1 LALKERLEKIDGAFL
16 AFTIGYALV
25 LMLPIYDRVLVKRQ
39 LFGYDVPQYIL
50 TAKMIIEGN
59 ENIFSYP
66 YPLTPLLYV
75 VPAFIVKDPIALYA
89 FGLLASGLIMTTV
102 TATMYFLLKDY
113 VKSDVARIVG
123 ALSFGT
129 FLLTLDI
136 IGWGGQSSLLAVV
149 FGLASFIFVRY
160 YFKERE
166 MKFIIL
172 ASFSLLLS
180 ALSEPYISFYF
191 FTSLAVLILQDAR
204 HYGLRAL
211 LRGAIVLAPCLVTIT
226 TFSLKLDL
234 HSKGMAL
241 TPLIIYAMVD
251 PKIFEKMLNRL
262 TFGSYIVLLAIF
274 CTLITS
280 LLIRCLAKYQ
290 GFNDVWCAV
299 RATGI
304 ASIVQILITPAQYA
318 DRGMFLVS
326 VPLALMSSTVTEYV
340 AINKKDVVRPLAVIC
355 LLFIFLSSGI
365 GVRIYVDSLGFYFVD
380 KDFLTSMLF
389 IRQEIGD
396 VAFISPRPWTFPL
409 AYVTEK
415 NIYPTT
421 QPVWFLR
428 DPQIKG
434 SVLAMS
440 LAWGVRCID
449 AGEVKVVDAT
459 PVWAQPSPAIYVFKY
474 PYYVE
479 LFRLSDGAL
488 PIAFSPIDNESI
500 VWRESPFYA
509 RKIKTW
515 ESESGLFSVYMYETL
530 IMSKAVNVSD
540 DNVYITLSYEFIRSY
555 PREIKVRLISLM
567 LPDTRVS
574 VSFSN
579 DTYAQIE
586 LLQSFR
592 EPWVALQYNTTI
604 EAIVLSPDMKMLVEF
619 IEHDEWGL
627 PEIAITLKPA
637 DRVQNVTFLLKV
649 KVNNAILTTPR
660 IVNEKSAL
668 KEMNIRWIIVDKC
681 THPDIVKRFE
691 RSSVYE
697 KFAEFT
703 GYIVFKVRQSS

>member
-1 LALKERLEKIDGAFL
+1 MALKERLEKIDSTFL

-25 LMLPIYDRVLVKRQ
+25 LMLPIYDRVLVKGQ
-39 LFGYDVPQYIL
+39 LFGLDVPQYIL
-50 TAKMIIEGN
+50 TAKTIIEGD

-75 VPAFIVKDPIALYA
+75 VPALIVKDPIALYA
-89 FGLLASGLIMTTV
+89 LGLLASGLIMTTV
-102 TATMYFLLKDY
+102 TATMYLLLKDY
-113 VKSDVARIVG
+113 VKLDIARIVG
-123 ALSFGT
+123 ALFFGT
-129 FLLTLDI
+129 FPLTLDI

-149 FGLASFIFVRY
+149 LGLASFIFVRR
-160 YFKERE
+160 YFEERE
-166 MKFIIL
+166 MKLIIL
-172 ASFSLLLS
+172 TSFSLLLS
-180 ALSEPYISFYF
+180 ALSEPFISFYF
-191 FTSLAVLILQDAR
+191 FTSLAVLMLQDAK

-226 TFSLKLDL
+226 IFALKLNL
-234 HSKGMAL
+234 HNKGMAPS
-241 TPLIIYAMVD
+241 TLIMYAIAD
-251 PKIFEKMLNRL
+251 PKIFEKLLNRL
-262 TFGSYIVLLAIF
+262 TFESYIVLLAIF
-274 CTLITS
+274 DALITS
-280 LLIRCLAKYQ
+280 LLIRCLAKHQ
-290 GFNDVWCAV
+290 GFNDIWCAV
-299 RATGI
+299 RATSI
-304 ASIVQILITPAQYA
+304 ASIVQILMTPACYA
-318 DRGMFLVS
+318 DRGMFLAS
-326 VPLALMSSTVTEYV
+326 VPLALMSSAV
-340 AINKKDVVRPLAVIC
+340 AEHVATNKKGVIRPLAVLC
-355 LLFIFLSSGI
+355 LLFILLSSAI

-380 KDFLTSMLF
+380 KDFLTGMLF
-389 IRQEIGD
+389 LRQEIGD
-396 VAFISPRPWTFPL
+396 VAFISPKPWVFSL

-449 AGEVKVVDAT
+449 AGEVRVVDAT
-459 PVWAQPSPAIYVFKY
+459 PVCAQPSPAIYVFKY

-479 LFRLSDGAL
+479 LFRLSDGVL
-488 PIAFSPIDNESI
+488 PVAFSPIDNESV

-515 ESESGLFSVYMYETL
+515 ESESGLFSVYVYEAL
-530 IMSKAVNVSD
+530 IINKTVNVSD

-604 EAIVLSPDMKMLVEF
+604 EAIVLSPGMKMLVEF

-627 PEIAITLKPA
+627 PDVAITLKPA

-660 IVNEKSAL
+660 VVNEESAL
-668 KEMNIRWIIVDKC
+668 KETNIRWIIVDKC
-681 THPDIVKRFE
+681 MHPDIVKRFE
-691 RSSVYE
+691 RSPVYE

-703 GYIVFKVRQSS
+703 GYVVFKVR